1 MKTILYIKT
10 FVLLIVTYFVL
21 CVLSSMI
28 PNERIKYFVKKSAI
42 ELDWEGCYPK
52 AMLNVEQCQMD
63 NFTDALIINQIVCID
78 SKKPIVSAMAVS
90 RRNDNVNMTH
100 ALFEYMQNGTG
111 SVTNYAR
118 YWHGTT
124 FVFRPFFN
132 FMDYTT
138 LRFFLLAISS
148 VLLFLFAIKYSRK
161 TNIWKTL
168 ILIISFLSCYGFVMQ
183 FSLQFFP
190 ALAIA
195 FGSATLLCNDNAK
208 INQNIGL
215 FFFIVGSVTSFFDLL
230 TTPLLTLGIP
240 LLVWI
245 SLQPNKQAEIKKD
258 IVTILRHS
266 VSWFLGFALTWVTKW
281 LLGTI
286 VMKENIFLDAWG
298 QSVYRLEAEDFTR
311 LDAISQNLGMLNYPL
326 IIIAL
331 SLILIAI
338 IISFNKNGWEKAVLF
353 VIVGLM
359 PYCWYFVLSNH
370 SYQHWWFTY
379 RGQMMSVA
387 CCLFALA
394 SFASTP
400 KTKRLQNQ
408 QH

>member
-1 MKTILYIKT
+1 MKTLSYIKT
-10 FVLLIVTYFVL
+10 FVLLIASYFVL

-28 PNERIKYFVKKSAI
+28 PNERIKYFVTKSAV
-42 ELDWEGCYPK
+42 ELDKEGCYPK
-52 AMLNVEQCQMD
+52 AILNLDQCQMD
-63 NFTDALIINQIVCID
+63 NFTDALILNQMTCID
-78 SKKPIVSAMAVS
+78 SRKPIISAMAVY

-100 ALFEYMQNGTG
+100 ALLEYLQNDSG
-111 SVTNYAR
+111 SSTQYAR

-124 FVFRPFFN
+124 FFFRPFFN
-132 FMDYTT
+132 FMDYTM
-138 LRFFLLAISS
+138 LRFLLFAFSS

-168 ILIISFLSCYGFVMQ
+168 LLIISFLSCYGFVMQ

-190 ALAIA
+190 VLAIA
-195 FGSATLLCNDNAK
+195 FGGAILLCNGNEK

-215 FFFIVGSVTSFFDLL
+215 FFFIIGSITSFFDLL

-245 SLQPNKQAEIKKD
+245 SLQPGEQIEIKKD
-258 IVTILRHS
+258 IANVIKHS

-286 VMKENIFLDAWG
+286 ALKENIFLDAWE

-311 LDAISQNLGMLNYPL
+311 WDAISQNFGMLNQPL

-338 IISFNKNGWEKAVLF
+338 IISFNKNGWKKAVLF

-379 RGQMMSVA
+379 RSQMMSVA
-387 CCLFALA
+387 CCLLALA
-394 SFASTP
+394 SFVSMP
-400 KTKRLQNQ
+400 KRKRLQNQ

>member
-1 MKTILYIKT
+1 MKTLSYIKT
-10 FVLLIVTYFVL
+10 FVLLIATYFVL

-28 PNERIKYFVKKSAI
+28 PNDRIKYFVTKSAV
-42 ELDWEGCYPK
+42 ELDKEGCYPK
-52 AMLNVEQCQMD
+52 AILNLDQCQMD
-63 NFTDALIINQIVCID
+63 NFTDALILNQITCID
-78 SKKPIVSAMAVS
+78 PKKPITSAMAVY

-100 ALFEYMQNGTG
+100 ALLEYLQNDSG
-111 SVTNYAR
+111 SSTQYAR

-124 FVFRPFFN
+124 FFFRPFFN
-132 FMDYTT
+132 FMDYTM
-138 LRFFLLAISS
+138 LRFLLFAFSS

-168 ILIISFLSCYGFVMQ
+168 LLIISFLSCYGFVMQ

-190 ALAIA
+190 VLAIA
-195 FGSATLLCNDNAK
+195 FGGAILLCNGNEK

-215 FFFIVGSVTSFFDLL
+215 FFFIIGSITSFFDLL

-245 SLQPNKQAEIKKD
+245 SLQPREQIEIKKD
-258 IVTILRHS
+258 IANVIKHS

-286 VMKENIFLDAWG
+286 ALKENIFLDAWE

-311 LDAISQNLGMLNYPL
+311 WDAISQNFGMLNQPL

-338 IISFNKNGWEKAVLF
+338 IISFNKNGWKKAVLF

-379 RGQMMSVA
+379 RSQMMSVA
-387 CCLFALA
+387 CCLLALA
-394 SFASTP
+394 SFVSTP

>member
-1 MKTILYIKT
+1 MKTLSYIKT
-10 FVLLIVTYFVL
+10 FVLLIATYFVL

-28 PNERIKYFVKKSAI
+28 PNDRIKYFVTKSAV
-42 ELDWEGCYPK
+42 ELDKEGCYPK
-52 AMLNVEQCQMD
+52 AILNLDQCQMD
-63 NFTDALIINQIVCID
+63 NFTDALILNQMTCID
-78 SKKPIVSAMAVS
+78 SRKPIISAMAVY

-100 ALFEYMQNGTG
+100 ALLEYLQNDSG
-111 SVTNYAR
+111 SSTQYAR

-124 FVFRPFFN
+124 FLFRPFFN
-132 FMDYTT
+132 FMDYTM
-138 LRFFLLAISS
+138 LRFLLFAFSS

-168 ILIISFLSCYGFVMQ
+168 LLIISFLSCYGFVMQ

-190 ALAIA
+190 VLAIA
-195 FGSATLLCNDNAK
+195 FGGAILLCNGNEK

-215 FFFIVGSVTSFFDLL
+215 FFFIIGSITSFFDLL

-245 SLQPNKQAEIKKD
+245 SLQPREQIEIKKD
-258 IVTILRHS
+258 IANVIKHS

-286 VMKENIFLDAWG
+286 ALKENIFLDAWE

-311 LDAISQNLGMLNYPL
+311 WDAISQNFGMLNQPL
-326 IIIAL
+326 IMIAL

-338 IISFNKNGWEKAVLF
+338 IISFNKNGWKKAVLF

-379 RGQMMSVA
+379 RSQMMSVA
-387 CCLFALA
+387 CCLLALA
-394 SFASTP
+394 SFVSTP
-400 KTKRLQNQ
+400 KRKRLQNQ